1 MHHQQCDGG
10 RGYAGDAA
18 GLADGFGFVLVEL
31 LLHFCRQTFDFAV
44 IDVVGQL

>member
-10 RGYAGDAA
+10 RRYAGNTA

-31 LLHFCRQTFDFAV
+31 LLRFGGQTFDFAV
-44 IDVVGQL
+44 IDILGQL